1 MPLKAFF
8 VVCYVYRPQL
18 INKLHVVFGPC
29 TKFSLSEILCEIE
42 VMNASSCVMIDV
54 IDEGPRLRLV
64 KTTSSS
70 YLHRLTNSDF
80 LAQMNVPD
88 DLSNCILKKKKK
100 RRIDL
105 NSIFSKPNKR
115 TNMMKIYSQY
125 HLGIYITFCCV

>member
-88 DLSNCILKKKKK
+88 DLSNCIQQT
-100 RRIDL
+100 
-105 NSIFSKPNKR
+105 SIGFFPSFSS
-115 TNMMKIYSQY
+115 YS
-125 HLGIYITFCCV
+125 I